1 MKLKGIL
8 KGTGLFVGGFV
19 IGGMM
24 MVDGDTSDTVNEKPV
39 EVVANENVEKTNEVA
54 KEVVKEEIKKEEP
67 KQIVAQKIFEDE
79 SVIASYYGV
88 ENDVVKIIIENKL
101 DVAIGVQDQTFGING
116 FSTTGNT
123 NSISVTPK
131 SKGIMEIDLEEITGM
146 YGTPATVGGEISVFN
161 NDSYDEITSIKFN
174 NVSITQ

>member
-1 MKLKGIL
+1 MNVKGIL

-24 MVDGDTSDTVNEKPV
+24 MADGDTSDSANVEPV
-39 EVVANENVEKTNEVA
+39 EVVANES
-54 KEVVKEEIKKEEP
+54 KEVTSQEQPKQEESKKEEP
-67 KQIVAQKIFEDE
+67 KQIEAIKIFEDD
-79 SVIASYYGV
+79 SVIASYYGT
-88 ENDVVKIIIENKL
+88 ENDVTKLIIENKT

-123 NSISVTPK
+123 NSISITPK

-146 YGTPATVGGEISVFN
+146 YGTPSTIGGEISVFN
-161 NDSYDEITSIKFN
+161 NDSYADISSIKFN
-174 NVSITQ
+174 NVSIAK